1 MSPTGAPP
9 PGGPSNAPEALLWSY
24 ELSRQNKTLIEHI
37 ETVEKQLLTTE
48 EHSRNLEQYLK
59 SLTNLV
65 TALDHIE
72 GVNNIDTEERLLR
85 LRQQLENIVLPLCD
99 SDQTLV
105 KKNKALLKCIT
116 ELETICNMPAGT
128 SPTASIPQPASISV
142 TESEDTPHSQPL
154 LVNTRP
160 IPAVIVPSPSPS
172 LRLPS
177 WLLPEITMTLETM
190 KQNNRSLETYYDEA
204 NYLRRQARP
213 ITTEDETMVKNFIEG
228 CDDRLHRRR
237 LTHAL
242 RNGDMN
248 WTRLGHE
255 VQHLLNEEVY
265 LENQK
270 YALAHRNEDGSVM
283 WPDGSVRHRFIAYLP
298 FTDSDLTTSEEDV
311 SSSEEERSRAKS
323 I

>member
-1 MSPTGAPP
+1 
-9 PGGPSNAPEALLWSY
+9 
-24 ELSRQNKTLIEHI
+24 
-37 ETVEKQLLTTE
+37 
-48 EHSRNLEQYLK
+48 
-59 SLTNLV
+59 
-65 TALDHIE
+65 
-72 GVNNIDTEERLLR
+72 
-85 LRQQLENIVLPLCD
+85 
-99 SDQTLV
+99 
-105 KKNKALLKCIT
+105 
-116 ELETICNMPAGT
+116 
-128 SPTASIPQPASISV
+128 
-142 TESEDTPHSQPL
+142 
-154 LVNTRP
+154 
-160 IPAVIVPSPSPS
+160 
-172 LRLPS
+172 
-177 WLLPEITMTLETM
+177 MTLETM

-228 CDDRLHRRR
+228 CDDRLYRRR

-242 RNGDMN
+242 RNGDMS